1 MTIKRD
7 KALKVLAEH
16 YPDGIVVPVYQAAFD
31 WMGIRPHPLNYLCT
45 GAMGQGS
52 SHALGLALAC
62 PQERIVILDGDGS
75 LLMNL
80 GSLVTIGNQGPL
92 NLLHIVCQNGIYEVN
107 GEFPV
112 PGGTEVDFASMALAA
127 GYREAHAFSD
137 LDSWSRS
144 LPNILESPGP
154 ILVVLKVE
162 AGEPYPRDY
171 PAIHSEEA
179 RECFRSALAARR
191 AD

>member
-1 MTIKRD
+1 MNMKRD
-7 KALKVLAEH
+7 EALTALSRH
-16 YPDGIVVPVYQAAFD
+16 YPDGIVVPVYQGAFD
-31 WMGIRPHPLNYLCT
+31 WMAIRPHPLNYLCT

-62 PQERIVILDGDGS
+62 PEESVVVLDGDGS

-80 GSLVTIGNQGPL
+80 GSLVTIGHQAPPNFW
-92 NLLHIVCQNGIYEVN
+92 HIVCQNGIYEVN

-127 GYREAHAFSD
+127 GYREAHTFSD
-137 LDSWSRS
+137 VNSWVRS
-144 LPNILESPGP
+144 LPDILASSGP

-162 AGEPYPRDY
+162 AGESYPRDY

-179 RECFRSALAARR
+179 RKRFKSALITRVSH
-191 AD
+191 

>member
-7 KALKVLAEH
+7 QALKVLAQH

-31 WMGIRPHPLNYLCT
+31 WMAIRPHSLNYLCT

-62 PQERIVILDGDGS
+62 PQEQVVVLDGDGS

-80 GSLVTIGNQGPL
+80 GSLVTIGHQGPR
-92 NLLHIVCQNGIYEVN
+92 NFLHIVLQNGIYEVN

-112 PGGTEVDFASMALAA
+112 PGGTEVDFANMALAA
-127 GYREAHAFSD
+127 GYREAHSFCD
-137 LDSWSRS
+137 LDSWARN
-144 LPNILESPGP
+144 LPNILASPGP
-154 ILVVLKVE
+154 ILITLKVE
-162 AGEPYPRDY
+162 AGQSYFRDY

-179 RECFRSALAARR
+179 RERFRYALTARQTR
-191 AD
+191 

>member
-7 KALKVLAEH
+7 KALKVLAQH
-16 YPDGIVVPVYQAAFD
+16 YPEGVVVPVYQAAFD
-31 WMGIRPHPLNYLCT
+31 WMAIRPHSLNYLCT

-62 PQERIVILDGDGS
+62 PQEQIVVLDGDGS

-80 GSLVTIGNQGPL
+80 GSLVTIGHQGPP
-92 NLLHIVCQNGIYEVN
+92 NFLHIVCQNGLYEVN

-112 PGGTEVDFASMALAA
+112 PGGTEVDFAGMALAA
-127 GYREAHAFSD
+127 GYREAYTFSD
-137 LDSWSRS
+137 LDSWARS
-144 LPNILESPGP
+144 LPDILVRPGP

-171 PAIHSEEA
+171 PAIHSAEA
-179 RECFRSALAARR
+179 RERFRSALAARR

>member
-31 WMGIRPHPLNYLCT
+31 WMGIRPHSLNYLCT

-62 PQERIVILDGDGS
+62 PQERIVVLDGDGS

-80 GSLVTIGNQGPL
+80 GSLVTIGNQGPP

-137 LDSWSRS
+137 LGSWARS
-144 LPNILESPGP
+144 LPDILESPGP

>member
-7 KALKVLAEH
+7 KALKVLAQH
-16 YPDGIVVPVYQAAFD
+16 YPEGVVVPVYQAAFD
-31 WMGIRPHPLNYLCT
+31 WMAIRPHPLNYLCT

-62 PQERIVILDGDGS
+62 PQEQIVVLDGDGS

-80 GSLVTIGNQGPL
+80 GSLVTIGHQGPP
-92 NLLHIVCQNGIYEVN
+92 NFLHIVCQNGLYEVN

-112 PGGTEVDFASMALAA
+112 PGGTEVDFAGMALAA
-127 GYREAHAFSD
+127 GYREAYTFSD
-137 LDSWSRS
+137 LNSWARS
-144 LPNILESPGP
+144 LPDILVRPGP

-162 AGEPYPRDY
+162 AGERYPRDY
-171 PAIHSEEA
+171 PAIHSEGA
-179 RECFRSALAARR
+179 RERFRSALTARR

>member
-1 MTIKRD
+1 MTMKRD
-7 KALKVLAEH
+7 HALKALAQH

-31 WMGIRPHPLNYLCT
+31 WMAIRPHPLNYLCT

-62 PQERIVILDGDGS
+62 PQEQIVVLDGDGS

-80 GSLVTIGNQGPL
+80 GSLVTIGHQSPCNF
-92 NLLHIVCQNGIYEVN
+92 LHIVCQNGIYEVN

-112 PGGTEVDFASMALAA
+112 PGGTDVDFASMALAA
-127 GYREAHAFSD
+127 GYREAHTFCD
-137 LDSWSRS
+137 LDSWAKS
-144 LPNILESPGP
+144 LPELLERPGP
-154 ILVVLKVE
+154 ILVDLKVE

-171 PAIHSEEA
+171 PAVHSEEA
-179 RECFRSALAARR
+179 RERFRSALAVRQTG
-191 AD
+191 

>member
-1 MTIKRD
+1 MNMKRD
-7 KALKVLAEH
+7 EALTALSRH
-16 YPDGIVVPVYQAAFD
+16 YPDGIVVPVYQGAFD
-31 WMGIRPHPLNYLCT
+31 WMAIRPHPLNYLCT

-62 PQERIVILDGDGS
+62 PEESVVVLDGDGS

-80 GSLVTIGNQGPL
+80 GSLVTIGHQAPPNFW
-92 NLLHIVCQNGIYEVN
+92 HIVCQNGIYEVN

-127 GYREAHAFSD
+127 GYREAYTFSD
-137 LDSWSRS
+137 LNSWVRG
-144 LPNILESPGP
+144 LPDILASSGP

-162 AGEPYPRDY
+162 AGESYPRDY

-179 RECFRSALAARR
+179 RKRFKSALITRVSH
-191 AD
+191 

>member
-7 KALKVLAEH
+7 KALKVLAQH
-16 YPDGIVVPVYQAAFD
+16 YPEGVVVPVYQAAFD
-31 WMGIRPHPLNYLCT
+31 WMAIRPHSLNYLCT

-62 PQERIVILDGDGS
+62 PQEQIVVLDGDGS

-80 GSLVTIGNQGPL
+80 GSLVTIGHQGPP
-92 NLLHIVCQNGIYEVN
+92 NFLHIVCQNGLYEVN

-112 PGGTEVDFASMALAA
+112 PGGTEVDFAGMALAA
-127 GYREAHAFSD
+127 GYREAYTFSD
-137 LDSWSRS
+137 LDSWARS
-144 LPNILESPGP
+144 LPDILVRPGP

-171 PAIHSEEA
+171 PAIHSEGA
-179 RECFRSALAARR
+179 RERFRSALAARR